1 MENNN
6 TIWLETA
13 SDLLEI
19 QNKIKYLK
27 AKQQMQAKI
36 LKQLSGN
43 DGMAL
48 DGYKYSPHK
57 REGSIQYKRIPELS
71 DALKAMSIDVED
83 YRGKDVDV
91 WKLSF
96 TKQFN
101 I

>member
-1 MENNN
+1 MENNK
-6 TIWLETA
+6 IWLETA

-27 AKQQMQAKI
+27 AKQQMQADK
-36 LKQLSGN
+36 LKQLSGEE
-43 DGMAL
+43 GMSL
-48 DGYKYSPHK
+48 EGYKYVPIK
-57 REGSIQYKRIPELS
+57 RKGVVQYNDIPELMAVDLDQYRS
-71 DALKAMSIDVED
+71 DEIVS
-83 YRGKDVDV
+83 

>member
-1 MENNN
+1 MNNKK
-6 TIWLETA
+6 IWLETA

-27 AKQQMQAKI
+27 AKQQIQANK
-36 LKQLSGN
+36 LKELSDNNGVS
-43 DGMAL
+43 L
-48 DGYKYSPHK
+48 EGYKYEPIK
-57 REGSIQYKRIPELS
+57 RKGVVQYKEIPELMAV
-71 DALKAMSIDVED
+71 DLDQ
-83 YRGKDVDV
+83 YRGDDITS

>member
-1 MENNN
+1 MNNKK
-6 TIWLETA
+6 IWLETA

-19 QNKIKYLK
+19 QNKIKFLK
-27 AKQQMQAKI
+27 VKQQMQAKI
-36 LKQLSGN
+36 LKQLSGD

-48 DGYKYSPHK
+48 EGYKYIPFK
-57 REGSIQYKRIPELS
+57 RSGVIQYKDIPEL
-71 DALKAMSIDVED
+71 KSIDLEQ
-83 YRGKDVDV
+83 YRGKGVTS